1 MCLEYKKIDIRMDIY
16 FFCIQERET
25 GIEPATPSL
34 ARRCSTAEPLAHVAC
49 YQQRRIYYNLPGM
62 SSTFFI
68 IPAKSQN
75 SYNPQN
81 SSRSKKVNDQEEFLG
96 TRGSGGT
103 KTMLRAHK
111 SCPSPIRCIKR
122 RNRGVEFHKENLT
135 ESDIRL
141 DILP

>member
-1 MCLEYKKIDIRMDIY
+1 MCLEYNKIDIRMDIY
-16 FFCIQERET
+16 FCIQERET

-75 SYNPQN
+75 TYTPQI
-81 SSRSKKVNDQEEFLG
+81 SSRSNKSNRPGRVSRYSWVWGRKITLQV
-96 TRGSGGT
+96 
-103 KTMLRAHK
+103 HK